1 MAINLF
7 ISKRAD
13 DEPDL
18 KLLSNIMLGDK
29 RFRILRG
36 LKFGL
41 NN

>member
-1 MAINLF
+1 MVINLF

-13 DEPDL
+13 DEPGL
-18 KLLSNIMLGDK
+18 KLLFNIMLGDK
-29 RFRILRG
+29 RFRVLRG